1 MEPHAA
7 ELLYSLGPDSLELIT
22 RFVPEACRDHEHSTS
37 KNIHGCIFLPP
48 YAGPADVDHHLKQ
61 AHLLPES
68 ATVMF
73 FSWSSPK

>member
-7 ELLYSLGPDSLELIT
+7 EELYSLGPDSLELIT
-22 RFVPEACRDHEHSTS
+22 RFVLEACRDHEHSNS

-48 YAGPADVDHHLKQ
+48 YAWPADVDH
-61 AHLLPES
+61 HLLPES